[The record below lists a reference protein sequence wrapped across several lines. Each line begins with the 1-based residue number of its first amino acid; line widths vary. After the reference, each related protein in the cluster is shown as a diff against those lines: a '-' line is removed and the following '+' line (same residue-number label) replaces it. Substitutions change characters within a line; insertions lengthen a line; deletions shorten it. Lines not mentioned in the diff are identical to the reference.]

1 MFRAD
6 IAVAVF
12 PGGLQDSFEAAPTVS
27 LAMLPAAATKPGVGW
42 RHVTEAGLCS
52 SVFEKIKYTRPFKH
66 ITCTR
71 IDYHSVT

>member
-52 SVFEKIKYTRPFKH
+52 SVFEAVKGSCKKSSTHDPSNTSHARG
-66 ITCTR
+66 
-71 IDYHSVT
+71 